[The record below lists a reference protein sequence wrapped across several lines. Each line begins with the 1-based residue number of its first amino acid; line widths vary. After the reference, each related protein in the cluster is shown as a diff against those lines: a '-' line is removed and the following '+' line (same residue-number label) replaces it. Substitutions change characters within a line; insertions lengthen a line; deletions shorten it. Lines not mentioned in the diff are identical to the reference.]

1 MSKDGNKVAA
11 VTGGASG
18 IGEATARRLARDG
31 YAIAVVDINA
41 AQAEAVAAELR
52 GPVDAGSYACDVSDS
67 DALHDVAGQIEADLG
82 PVEVLVTSAGLL
94 ENCSTVMDMDAP
106 AHDRLWQVNYHGTL
120 HTCRA
125 FARPMMKRGRG
136 AICTIGSIM
145 STAPSPLPAYTPSK
159 TAILRLTQIL
169 AVELGRHGIRVNSVG
184 PTYVLTPAIQARI
197 DAGERDPEVFKDS
210 SALKILVKPADVA
223 DVIAFLCSEQA
234 RVITGIHM
242 PVDAGWAAA
251 TPYQA
256 YAGGM
261 PWDRTTTH
269 SS

>member
-1 MSKDGNKVAA
+1 MNNEHKQVAV

-18 IGEATARRLARDG
+18 IGEASARRLAQDG
-31 YAIAVVDINA
+31 YAVALLDVNA
-41 AQAEAVAAELR
+41 ERADKIAAELR
-52 GPVDAGSYACDVSDS
+52 NLVDARSYACDVTDTEGLYHIA
-67 DALHDVAGQIEADLG
+67 DQVEKDLG

-94 ENCSTVMDMDAP
+94 ENSSTVMDMNVE

-125 FARPMMKRGRG
+125 FARAMLDRRRG

-145 STAPSPLPAYTPSK
+145 STAPSPQPAYTPSK
-159 TAILRLTQIL
+159 TAISRLTQIL
-169 AVELGRHGIRVNSVG
+169 AVEFGRSGIRVNCVG

-197 DAGERDPEVFKDS
+197 DAGKRDPDVLRNS
-210 SALKILVKPADVA
+210 SALKILVTPEDVA
-223 DVIAFLCSEQA
+223 DVIAFLCSNQA
-234 RVITGIHM
+234 RAITGVHL

-256 YAGGM
+256 FAGGT
-261 PWDRTTTH
+261 PWNQ
-269 SS
+269 

>member
-1 MSKDGNKVAA
+1 MNEGAKGVA
-11 VTGGASG
+11 VITGGASG
-18 IGEATARRLARDG
+18 IGEASAHRLAADG
-31 YAIAVVDINA
+31 YAVAVVDVDAERA
-41 AQAEAVAAELR
+41 AAVAAEL
-52 GPVDAGSYACDVSDS
+52 GGAVNAQSYACDVSDS
-67 DALHDVAGQIEADLG
+67 DALHAVAKAIESELG

-94 ENCSTVMDMDAP
+94 ENSATVMDMDVA

-125 FARPMMKRGRG
+125 FARAMMARGRG

-159 TAILRLTQIL
+159 TAIMRLTQIL

-197 DAGERDPEVFKDS
+197 DAGERDPAVFRES

-234 RVITGIHM
+234 RVITGVHM
-242 PVDAGWAAA
+242 PVDAGWSVA

-261 PWDRTTTH
+261 PWDRST
-269 SS
+269 

>member
-1 MSKDGNKVAA
+1 MSESEKRVAV

-18 IGEATARRLARDG
+18 IGEASARRLAADG
-31 YAIAVVDINA
+31 YSVAIVDIDAERA
-41 AQAEAVAAELR
+41 AAVAAEL
-52 GPVDAGSYACDVSDS
+52 GGSAAGGYACDVSDRE
-67 DALHDVAGQIEADLG
+67 ALRAVAEAIEAERG

-94 ENCSTVMDMDAP
+94 ENSSTVMDMDVA

-125 FARPMMKRGRG
+125 FARAMIERGRG

-159 TAILRLTQIL
+159 TAIMRLTQIL
-169 AVELGRHGIRVNSVG
+169 AVELGRHGVRVNSVG

-197 DAGERDPEVFKDS
+197 DAGERDPEIFRES

-223 DVIAFLCSEQA
+223 DVIAFLCSDEA
-234 RVITGIHM
+234 RVITGVHL

-261 PWDRTTTH
+261 PWERDSRRA
-269 SS
+269 